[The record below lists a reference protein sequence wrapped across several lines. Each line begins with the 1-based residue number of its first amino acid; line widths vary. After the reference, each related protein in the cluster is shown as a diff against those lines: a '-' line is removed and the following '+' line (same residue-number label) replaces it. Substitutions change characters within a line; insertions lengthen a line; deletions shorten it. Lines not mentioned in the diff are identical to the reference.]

1 MTGDEANT
9 RGVYPAATR
18 RGFTLVE
25 MLVVVSIFI
34 TASVAIVATSVN
46 LTRLHRRA
54 ANGERLGED
63 LRYTMELL
71 VRLTRN
77 RRIVYPTLPGT
88 LPAKTSQLTLLD
100 TNGVS
105 LTVKLFPKSNSAC
118 GGLNANCLAIDPGT
132 GVYTALSG
140 KNVNMSRFDVYVQP
154 TSDPFQLSGG
164 AYVSNLQPRVTFVVD
179 ANYVTTSTKE
189 AASLGVQTTV
199 SSRVYVR

>member
-1 MTGDEANT
+1 
-9 RGVYPAATR
+9 
-18 RGFTLVE
+18 

-54 ANGERLGED
+54 SNGERLGED

-71 VRLTRN
+71 VRLARN
-77 RRIVYPTLPGT
+77 RRVVYPTLPST
-88 LPAKTSQLTLLD
+88 LSAKTSSLTLID
-100 TNGVS
+100 SNGSTLIVT
-105 LTVKLFPKSNSAC
+105 LLPKSNTVC
-118 GGLNANCLAIDPGT
+118 GGLNANCLAIDPTGT
-132 GVYTALSG
+132 GTNYTALSG
-140 KNVNMSRFDVYVQP
+140 KNVNISRFDVYVQP
-154 TSDPFQLSGG
+154 TSDPFQLSAG
-164 AYVSNLQPRVTFVVD
+164 AYVSNLQPRVTFVID